1 MVMRKLS
8 LAIVGLALTCLSPF
22 AVGRAQSTQVSR
34 REAEWK
40 SYALPQADFVRRVDS
55 SGTVLFRVPENWKPE
70 EPATGQQEEKS
81 YRFIGPHSSLLQVS
95 VQKIP
100 DGLPLQDYLAAILRQ
115 LRNLPGSADSLIV
128 RHTELS
134 GLEARETLFELP
146 DENGDLTRRLIWCA
160 VSGPTAVAIV
170 LIEPADLTAEIEPS
184 FRAVVQSAMILDKD
198 KYSAFAALRR
208 AAIKEDKPARIDEVQ
223 SIIAT
228 VNGLDAP
235 ARTTAIAKLASIFS
249 TVPDSAVDMLLDRR
263 SLVRAAAVDAIAI
276 SKNRVLDPLLLN
288 ALHDKEVFVS
298 DRAARAVA
306 SMPNIV
312 AALRSESFDWISPEL
327 TGRVWSYLNKSA
339 RLQILA
345 DGFGVAAQTGVRR
358 TTSSGRSSAAATEST
373 DVDPSGQLS
382 LLILV
387 SDISAQDFKLPFAQ
401 ILRAKNDVLTAVAL
415 QVALDR
421 HESLP
426 VAELLKLLSSAA
438 VEGQRLAARNLGE
451 SATVANI
458 TQIEDFAKRLAAL
471 PAPAAIAQP
480 ISTAANSKQSAQN
493 KRLAEELRIAIK
505 KIRLRDALA
514 NASMDSRMQLLKGAL
529 TDPDLADW
537 VWSRYVR
544 EEKPLPVVGPELKR
558 NSSPVQISALG
569 ANAFP
574 ERVGRYV
581 AIPQPASLFRKLGES
596 LNSIQMESAR
606 TQANLV
612 LVLNT
617 LHGQL
622 AQQLAAPS
630 DQSVFDYSGI
640 KITEPIAMAAWT
652 ATGAP
657 PGLASAQRKAIV
669 LGVADRYRFERSLT
683 LYQKQIGN
691 FASLPDYLSVGA
703 RFLGVLPV
711 ILPLSADMLLKEKPE
726 EKKEVPVLNYGFSV
740 ETDLDG
746 YTVKLI
752 TQRRMSAQGIITN
765 DTAYLTYVGDVA
777 LLTPDLDSMRDVL
790 QRMQNGGPALAAN
803 NEFKSAVA
811 SGGDAVY
818 LSNFAELFGTLAANP
833 GPPIKETGALKIS
846 NTSWESSHHLTFSE
860 SDWGKPL
867 ITFQPD
873 ELSAPRN
880 LLPRSTVVY
889 FFMKIDGTAALQ
901 DWGKELYS
909 SDSLSSVASAWA
921 IDFEKEVLPELGPEC
936 GAAVLAL
943 PDVTGSEWQA
953 PMAIFFKLKSDKLQ
967 RAFDEGRLFK
977 NSSERGGFVKL
988 QLGSAD
994 YFVTIKSGFLVAAN
1008 SAGVLPLL
1016 DQKEKLGSS
1025 PDFAKAE
1032 KRTPAGVVAFGGY
1045 NLEATSA
1052 LRTLTADSVKAQQ
1065 AEMILSLT
1073 RAFHSPSFYATSN
1086 RGSIDARSSVSMD
1099 REGRYSIAELQSLT
1113 ANSELTFA
1121 VLEPTGIP
1129 IVNQSRIKS
1138 LGLRIHARAA
1148 GEIERIAEDVVS
1160 AYQVV
1165 DKRSEREL
1173 RLRVLPRR
1181 TEPKESVAL
1190 PIKTPAFAR
1199 FLEPTKEIRSD
1210 EKSVIEKAREIA
1222 GADRDAWSV
1231 ARKLSD
1237 WTYKNLTWKRVD
1249 YADAAQTLATREA
1262 DCYEFSKLYVAM
1274 ARSLGLPAR
1283 VVSGLAYSGSA
1294 FGGHAWVEVYAGSWI
1309 EIDPTW
1315 GTDFVDATHVKDS
1328 SGALL
1333 TYAALNLVQLEV
1345 LEAPRAVEDFQLDAN
1360 SLVKKL
1366 HEELPQGRSAAL
1378 GAALDMAVLT
1388 DEVMGEGAW
1397 SAMSDSER
1405 DQISATYPRVISE
1418 ITSWLKKTDLSGG
1431 DLRLLSVKVEGN
1443 RAQALLMEPV
1453 NSDEV
1458 LVKLSLLRREGV
1470 WLLTDIVQ
1478 TDTGLRV
1485 ISETLLPTIGEIRE
1499 RRNGKKQ
1506 SGAGA
1511 TDFVRLLLKLKRDPQ
1526 AAIQLADRLLKDNA
1540 GDRGLRYLKS
1550 LALAQG
1556 EKAEEAVKLWTELS
1570 EEQSPLAVAVLS
1582 LAQHYENSENE
1593 AERKKAIEF
1602 YERYL
1607 AFEPDDPR
1615 AHTGLANLYYN
1626 TSDYPRAETEYR
1638 AAIERDSTNTD
1649 VYLDLAELY
1658 GLRKR
1663 FSEAAAV
1670 LDEAAKRTGTKDDL
1684 VAMLLLKFW
1693 LGDQDDAPEGFAASQ
1708 PQRMAQSAPANLN
1721 LARIRVDNG
1730 RPREALPLLR
1740 KAAVLDRKSSDPY
1753 DVMAEVQRK
1762 LSNWTAALTAAD
1774 TAIRLSG
1781 KDGDAHF
1788 HRACALARLGRRT
1801 AALASL
1807 KRAIELDEDISYV
1820 LEEEEDLKPL
1830 AAMPE
1835 FKKLLPKREKE

>member
-1 MVMRKLS
+1 MRKLS
-8 LAIVGLALTCLSPF
+8 LATVGLVLTCLGLF
-22 AVGRAQSTQVSR
+22 AEGHAQTTPVSR

-40 SYALPQADFVRRVDS
+40 SYALPAADFVRRVDS
-55 SGTVLFRVPENWKPE
+55 SGTVLFRVPANWKQE
-70 EPATGQQEEKS
+70 EPSTGQQEEKR

-115 LRNLPGSADSLIV
+115 LRNLPGSADSQIV

-134 GLEARETLFELP
+134 GLEAREILFELP
-146 DENGDLTRRLIWCA
+146 DENGNLSRRLIWCA
-160 VSGPTAVAIV
+160 VGGPTAVAIV

-184 FRAVVQSAMILDKD
+184 FRAVVQSAMILEKD
-198 KYSAFAALRR
+198 KYAAFAALRR
-208 AAIKEDKPARIDEVQ
+208 AAIKEEKPTRIDEVQ

-235 ARTTAIAKLASIFS
+235 ARTAALAKLGSIFS
-249 TVPDSAVDMLLDRR
+249 TVPDSAVDLLLDRR
-263 SLVRAAAVDAIAI
+263 PLVRAAALEAIAN
-276 SKNRVLDPLLLN
+276 SKNRLLDALLLN
-288 ALHDKEVFVS
+288 ALHDEDVFVS

-306 SMPNIV
+306 TMPDIV
-312 AALRSESFDWISPEL
+312 ATLRRESFDWISPEI
-327 TGRVWSYLNKSA
+327 TGRVWPYLNKSA

-345 DGFGVAAQTGVRR
+345 EGFAARDQLVVRR
-358 TTSSGRSSAAATEST
+358 ATPGGRSSAAVTERT
-373 DVDPSGQLS
+373 DADPSGQMS
-382 LLILV
+382 LLVLMNSV
-387 SDISAQDFKLPFAQ
+387 PVEDFKLPLAQ
-401 ILRAKNDVLTAVAL
+401 ILRAKNDVLTAGAL
-415 QVALDR
+415 QVALER
-421 HESLP
+421 HESLA
-426 VAELLKLLSSAA
+426 VAELFKLLSSAA

-458 TQIEDFAKRLAAL
+458 AQIEDFAKRIE
-471 PAPAAIAQP
+471 APPPIAQPIAQP
-480 ISTAANSKQSAQN
+480 ISTPANSQQSAQN

-505 KIRLRDALA
+505 KIRLREALGHA
-514 NASMDSRMQLLKGAL
+514 TTDSRPQLLKEAL
-529 TDPDLADW
+529 TDPVLADW

-544 EEKPLPVVGPELKR
+544 EEKPLPTAGSDPKR
-558 NSSPVQISALG
+558 NNSLAQISALG

-581 AIPQPASLFRKLGES
+581 AIPEPASLFRKFGES
-596 LNSIQMESAR
+596 LNSIQMDSAR

-612 LVLNT
+612 LVLYT

-622 AQQLAAPS
+622 ARQLAAPA
-630 DQSVFDYSGI
+630 DQAVFEYSGI
-640 KITEPIAMAAWT
+640 KITEPIAMAQWT
-652 ATGAP
+652 ASGAP

-703 RFLGVLPV
+703 RFLGALPV
-711 ILPLSADMLLKEKPE
+711 ILPISAEMLLKERPE
-726 EKKEVPVLNYGFSV
+726 EKKEAPVLNYGFSG

-752 TQRRMSAQGIITN
+752 TQRRVSAQGTITN
-765 DTAYLTYVGDVA
+765 DTACLMYFGDVA
-777 LLTPDLDSMRDVL
+777 LLTPDLDSLRDVL
-790 QRMQNGGPALAAN
+790 QRMQNGGPTLAAN
-803 NEFKSAVA
+803 NQFKSALA

-818 LSNFAELFGTLAANP
+818 LSNLQELFSASDANP
-833 GPPIKETGALKIS
+833 GPPIKETGSLKIS
-846 NTSWESSHHLTFSE
+846 NTSWESAHHLTFSE

-867 ITFQPD
+867 VSFPPG
-873 ELSAPRN
+873 ELSAPHD

-889 FFMKIDGTAALQ
+889 YFMKIDGAAALQ
-901 DWGKELYS
+901 DWGKELS
-909 SDSLSSVASAWA
+909 GAASLKSFAAAWA

-953 PMAIFFKLKSDKLQ
+953 PLAVFFKLKSDKLQ
-967 RAFDEGRLFK
+967 RAFTEGRLFK
-977 NSSERGGFVKL
+977 NSSEHGNFIKL
-988 QLGSAD
+988 QWGSAD
-994 YFVTIKSGFLVAAN
+994 FFVTIKSGFLIAAS
-1008 SAGVLPLL
+1008 SATVLPLL
-1016 DQKEKLGSS
+1016 DQKEKLAAS
-1025 PDFAKAE
+1025 PDFAKAV

-1045 NLEATSA
+1045 NLEATNA

-1073 RAFHSPSFYATSN
+1073 RAFHSPSFFATTS

-1113 ANSELTFA
+1113 VNSELTFA

-1148 GEIERIAEDVVS
+1148 GEIERIAEDVAS
-1160 AYQVV
+1160 ATQTV
-1165 DKRSEREL
+1165 DQRSEQEL
-1173 RLRVLPRR
+1173 RLKVLPRR
-1181 TEPKESVAL
+1181 TEPKERVAL
-1190 PIKTPAFAR
+1190 PITTPALAR

-1249 YADAAQTLATREA
+1249 DADAAQTLATREA

-1360 SLVKKL
+1360 ALAKKL
-1366 HEELPQGRSAAL
+1366 NEELPKGQSAAL
-1378 GAALDMAVLT
+1378 DAALDMAVLT
-1388 DEVMGEGAW
+1388 DEVMGEGTW
-1397 SAMSDSER
+1397 SAMTDAER
-1405 DQISATYPRVISE
+1405 SQISAAYPRVVSE
-1418 ITSWLKKTDLSGG
+1418 ITSWLKKDELPDGG
-1431 DLRLLSVKVEGN
+1431 LRLLTVKVHGN
-1443 RAQALLMEPV
+1443 RAEALLMQSTIDGEM
-1453 NSDEV
+1453 
-1458 LVKLSLLRREGV
+1458 LVRLNLLQRAGA
-1470 WLLTDIVQ
+1470 WLLADMVQ

-1485 ISETLLPTIGEIRE
+1485 ISEMLLPTISEIRE
-1499 RRNGKKQ
+1499 QRSGKK
-1506 SGAGA
+1506 SGAAGQ
-1511 TDFVRLLLKLKRDPQ
+1511 TDFARVLVASDRDPQ
-1526 AAIQLADRLLKDNA
+1526 NAIKLADRALKNNPK
-1540 GDRGLRYLKS
+1540 DRGLRYLKS
-1550 LALAQG
+1550 LALVRA
-1556 EKAEEAVKLWTELS
+1556 KSPEEAVKLWTELS
-1570 EEQSPLAVAVLS
+1570 AEPQPLAVAILS
-1582 LAQHYENSENE
+1582 LAAHYEHSKEE
-1593 AERKKAIEF
+1593 ADRKKAIEL
-1602 YERYL
+1602 YARYL
-1607 AFEPDDPR
+1607 ALEPDDPR
-1615 AHTGLANLYYN
+1615 AHTGLATLYEGAG
-1626 TSDYPRAETEYR
+1626 DYVSAETEYR
-1638 AAIERDSTNTD
+1638 AAIERDSSNTD
-1649 VYLDLAELY
+1649 VYLGLAVFY
-1658 GLRKR
+1658 CTRKR
-1663 FSEAAAV
+1663 FSEAVPV

-1684 VAMLLLKFW
+1684 LATLISSFW
-1693 LGDQDDAPEGFAASQ
+1693 FEDKTDLPEGLAASY
-1708 PQRMAQSAPANLN
+1708 PQRMSRSALANLN
-1721 LARIRVDNG
+1721 LARIRLNHEH
-1730 RPREALPLLR
+1730 PREALPLLR
-1740 KAAVLDRKSSDPY
+1740 KAAALDQKSPGPY
-1753 DVMAEVQRK
+1753 TAMAEAHRK
-1762 LSNWTAALTAAD
+1762 LREWIAALNAAD
-1774 TAIRLSG
+1774 TAIRLSS

-1788 HRACALARLGRRT
+1788 QRACALARLGRRA

-1807 KRAIELDEDISYV
+1807 KRAIELDEEISY
-1820 LEEEEDLKPL
+1820 LLDEEEDLKPL
-1830 AAMPE
+1830 AAMAE
-1835 FKKLLPKREKE
+1835 FKKLLPKDPEQ